1 MSFETY
7 RIQNLL
13 LTLVTV
19 ILHTGFY
26 SFFPISGTSSSTGKF
41 SALSAVI
48 ASNEDTEGWSSIYR
62 YVESLDIAPKYHL
75 ADGAKA
81 ITKAIDNVFGLQN
94 CTRLMC
100 WPHVYRNI
108 VPKLKPISSI
118 NKALADQL
126 LLEIEN
132 LQWSV
137 HNEQSFLSVF
147 NLLEM
152 KYLDNDDS
160 DLTAALERFFSYMK
174 EVWVESREFRWYEG
188 ANPWSVSNNQ
198 GVEGKNKEIKQSH
211 TFRQRLDMGSLFTVM
226 LNMVEEWAEEDDIL
240 LTSSRL
246 ATLHGQPNSLSLKT
260 AGFQWLKANELRP
273 GRILQINAGGKYT
286 MSESLEFMLGKVD
299 SIWAVSSQSDSSGKS
314 LKELAKTRLA
324 NRELPTSPSFDAY
337 LKMRSGC
344 WIIEERDGD
353 FFCDCPVGMKVK
365 KYFHIYHIFT
375 YLFKGKLCKH
385 TVGMLYK
392 AGLLV
397 ASPDVRSVPL
407 GAKRK
412 RGRPK
417 RLPNCLA
424 RSPVGAPLPAER
436 QDDSEEEVALI
447 EADSELEVV
456 ELGVKTS
463 KRKQP
468 GLGYPKPPKK
478 RAKLPIEPTLLS
490 TLAGNQPPAEH
501 SKNAKTKKD
510 PKPLN
515 KRANLHGAA
524 LPAAPV
530 AAPNPGPPPK
540 SPKLPPAIKCKKW
553 KDSCNHKTAF
563 GKHYDKSL
571 FDIYE
576 ANVKSKTSTV
586 VIDPDYVP

>member
-1 MSFETY
+1 MSLLKLLTDLIVTNMNMNYADQEHSVFKWTVAQNNIIEQCLKVQKNSKPNYIKRLLKKSNAFGLRQPTQLQLYNKIATVKKKLSPSENILNTFQLRQKISECVDIPESEVKGYIPYWEIIDENEKEEPRFCVVFSTVKNQRKLNSSRILQSDATY
-7 RIQNLL
+7 RINWMGFPMI
-13 LTLVTV
+13 V
-19 ILHTGFY
+19 I
-26 SFFPISGTSSSTGKF
+26 GTSSSTGKF

-81 ITKAIDNVFGLQN
+81 ITKAIDNVFGLEN

-286 MSESLEFMLGKVD
+286 LSESLEFMLGKVD
-299 SIWAVSSQSDSSGKS
+299 NIWAVSSQSDGSGKS

-353 FFCDCPVGMKVK
+353 FFCDCPVGMK
-365 KYFHIYHIFT
+365 
-375 YLFKGKLCKH
+375 GKLCKH

-407 GAKRK
+407 VLK
-412 RGRPK
+412 GR
-417 RLPNCLA
+417 
-424 RSPVGAPLPAER
+424 
-436 QDDSEEEVALI
+436 
-447 EADSELEVV
+447 EA
-456 ELGVKTS
+456 
-463 KRKQP
+463 
-468 GLGYPKPPKK
+468 GLRDY
-478 RAKLPIEPTLLS
+478 
-490 TLAGNQPPAEH
+490 Q
-501 SKNAKTKKD
+501 
-510 PKPLN
+510 
-515 KRANLHGAA
+515 
-524 LPAAPV
+524 
-530 AAPNPGPPPK
+530 
-540 SPKLPPAIKCKKW
+540 
-553 KDSCNHKTAF
+553 
-563 GKHYDKSL
+563 
-571 FDIYE
+571 
-576 ANVKSKTSTV
+576 TV
-586 VIDPDYVP
+586 